1 MYRGLGLEDWD
12 NTFVET
18 VKARVGFNLTKALR
32 EISSILQRDDFQ
44 RKLFVVENDV
54 DDDTSCPIRDIEV
67 CPRCYLSP

>member
-32 EISSILQRDDFQ
+32 EIL
-44 RKLFVVENDV
+44 
-54 DDDTSCPIRDIEV
+54 DTLARRFSKEAIRG
-67 CPRCYLSP
+67 